1 MKKIKNILN
10 NIFSLFGVTII
21 KKSSVKKLNL
31 EILKE
36 PIIEDEFKYYTKKIE
51 DIFGKGYSANSLYS
65 VYSLCRYIYENKID
79 GDLIECGVY
88 EGACVAMMLIYFSE
102 KNDFSRN
109 IYLYDTFEGMTK
121 PSKNDHYFINDKKL
135 YEGDNFCSLDDVKSN
150 LSSINYDKSK
160 IHYIKGDVAQ
170 TLQKNNH
177 QVIALLR
184 LDTDFY
190 ESTLNELNYL
200 YKSVISGGFIIYDDY
215 GHWRGQNEAVNYFHQ
230 KNNIKPLL
238 VRTSRKERIEI
249 KIK

>member
-1 MKKIKNILN
+1 MKRIKNTLN
-10 NIFSLFGVTII
+10 TIFSLFGFTII
-21 KKSSVKKLNL
+21 KKTSVKKLNL

-36 PIIEDEFKYYTKKIE
+36 PIIEDEFKYHIKKIE
-51 DIFGKGYSANSLYS
+51 DIFGKGYSAQSLYS

-88 EGACVAMMLIYFSE
+88 EGASIAMMLIYFSE

-109 IYLYDTFEGMTK
+109 IFLYDTFEGMTK
-121 PSKNDHYFINDKKL
+121 PSENDYYFINDKKL
-135 YEGDNFCSLDDVKSN
+135 YEGDNFCALDDVKNN
-150 LSSINYDKSK
+150 LSGINYDKSK
-160 IHYIKGDVAQ
+160 IHYIKGDVAH

-177 QVIALLR
+177 QNIALLR

-190 ESTLNELNYL
+190 ESTLNELNSL

-215 GHWRGQNEAVNYFHQ
+215 GHWRGQHEAVNFFHQ
-230 KNNIKPLL
+230 KNNIRPLL
-238 VRTSRKERIEI
+238 IRTSRKERIEI